1 VNKNRLAKPA
11 TVAAG
16 FVLLWAAHG
25 LTFGQSVS
33 PAPVQTSTA
42 ASSGTHPQKEASP
55 PDDFAGLNYS
65 DQQKA
70 EIEKIRLDTQSR
82 KDRVTKD
89 GTLTP
94 EQKDAMLQ
102 GYTRLE
108 NSMIFRVLSPEQKRE
123 VSQRIR
129 ARRAAEQAS
138 AHQAAQKKQPPRN
151 QN

>member
-1 VNKNRLAKPA
+1 MNKNRFAKSA
-11 TVAAG
+11 AVAAG
-16 FVLLWAAHG
+16 LVFLWAAPG
-25 LTFGQSVS
+25 VSFGQSAS
-33 PAPVQTSTA
+33 PAPAQTAKA
-42 ASSGTHPQKEASP
+42 ASPGTQLQKEALP
-55 PDDFAGLNYS
+55 PDDFAGLSYS

-70 EIEKIRLDTQSR
+70 QIEKIHLDTQSR